1 MGKKTFSQFIAHH
14 TIRIIKSLHQK
25 STFWSSN
32 QNLLRLTL
40 DGAFQ
45 SNCRLVFPGTKAEGF
60 SGVSNV
66 LTVTRWLS
74 VHHISSEWQ
83 ARTFSLKK
91 KKGRGS
97 LVFSEHVLEYGNLEV
112 PGTLNTFNTYSCPPD
127 SFVTRRA
134 SLARGNS
141 PCLRGVS
148 GIGARCDI
156 TS

>member
-1 MGKKTFSQFIAHH
+1 MA
-14 TIRIIKSLHQK
+14 L
-25 STFWSSN
+25 STPHF
-32 QNLLRLTL
+32 LRVAGQDLY
-40 DGAFQ
+40 
-45 SNCRLVFPGTKAEGF
+45 V
-60 SGVSNV
+60 
-66 LTVTRWLS
+66 
-74 VHHISSEWQ
+74 
-83 ARTFSLKK
+83 K
-91 KKGRGS
+91 KKGGGAGGGS

-134 SLARGNS
+134 SLALGNS